1 MRLDKLG
8 LDPDFWR
15 GKKVFLTGHT
25 GFKGTWLSL
34 WLHAMGASVTGYSLR
49 PATQPSIYENC
60 RMDEIVSSY
69 IHDIRDYNSLSAALQ
84 KTAPDI
90 VIHMAAQPLVRES
103 YAEPAATFEIN
114 MMGTVH
120 LLEAVRQAVQNGAS
134 ISAVVNVTSD
144 KCYDNQE
151 WTWGYRET
159 DRLGGRDPYSSSKAG
174 SEIITDSYR
183 RAFFNPL
190 DSGAPKVSVAT
201 ARAGNVI
208 GGGDWSKDRLVP
220 DSVRA
225 IRNKKP
231 IMIRYPEAIRPWQH
245 VLEPLYGYLLLAQ
258 KLTISGAALSRGW
271 NFGPDYGNAV
281 SVQLLVQR
289 LCEEW
294 GEGASYITD
303 PMTDHPHEAHYL
315 SLDSSLARQ
324 TLGWKPQ
331 WNLGATLTRTV
342 EWYKACHRKQDMR
355 AFSLR
360 QIDAYMKGGQTE

>member
-1 MRLDKLG
+1 MRLDNLG

-25 GFKGTWLSL
+25 GFKGTWISL

-49 PATQPSIYENC
+49 PATQPSIYEIC
-60 RMDEIVSSY
+60 RMNEIVSSY
-69 IHDIRDYNSLSAALQ
+69 IHDIRDYNSLADALL
-84 KTAPDI
+84 KTEPDI

-120 LLEAVRQAVQNGAS
+120 LLEAVRQAVQNGSS

-151 WTWGYRET
+151 WTWGYREI
-159 DRLGGRDPYSSSKAG
+159 DPLGGSDPYSGSKAG
-174 SEIITDSYR
+174 SEIITNSYR

-190 DSGAPKVSVAT
+190 DSGALKVPIAT

-220 DSVRA
+220 DSIRA

-231 IMIRYPEAIRPWQH
+231 IVIRYPEAIRPWQH

-258 KLTISGAALSRGW
+258 KMTDSGAALSRGW
-271 NFGPDYGNAV
+271 NFGPDYENAV
-281 SVQLLVQR
+281 SVQRLVNLL
-289 LCEEW
+289 CKEW
-294 GEGASYITD
+294 GDGASFIAD
-303 PMTDHPHEAHYL
+303 PITDHPHEAHYL

-331 WNLGATLTRTV
+331 WNLDVTLSRTI
-342 EWYKACHRKQDMR
+342 EWYKAYLQKQDMR
-355 AFSLR
+355 EFSLR
-360 QIDAYMKGGQTE
+360 QINAYMGGGQTG